1 VAIATDGSAVLGL
14 INVGPAAA
22 RPVMEGKAA
31 LFKRF
36 ADVDA
41 WPVCLDTEVTDQ
53 IVEGRALPGA
63 GLRRGQPRGHRGTAV
78 LRGRAAAAG
87 DPRHPCVHDDQHG
100 TLQRQSARMSVDC
113 DRRGVVHEA
122 PGLDPMRQW
131 ILEHTNP
138 EGITGS
144 LKEAL
149 RGADVFIGVSAP
161 DIVTGDDI
169 GRMAPDAVVFALDNP
184 VAEVDPEDV
193 ARHAV
198 IVATGRSDF
207 PNQISNVLA
216 FPGVFRGLLDAGARD
231 ITDEC

>member
-1 VAIATDGSAVLGL
+1 
-14 INVGPAAA
+14 
-22 RPVMEGKAA
+22 
-31 LFKRF
+31 
-36 ADVDA
+36 
-41 WPVCLDTEVTDQ
+41 
-53 IVEGRALPGA
+53 
-63 GLRRGQPRGHRGTAV
+63 V

-100 TLQRQSARMSVDC
+100 TAIVVLAALTNALRLVGRQPTDVRIVVSGAGAAGTAIIRLLHRQSARMSVDS
-113 DRRGVVHEA
+113 DRRGVHEA
-122 PGLDPMRQW
+122 PGLEPMRQW
-131 ILEHTNP
+131 IPEHTNP